1 MFRRVPLAFLAILVL
16 LIVPATVAAAG
27 PQLLATVIPGKEI
40 DVIGSGFPASTTV
53 TVVITRNGNPDE
65 TRTLG
70 TDAAGTFT
78 TTIEAGP
85 GRGGAYTLVAT
96 AGQSTASADI
106 VAVETAGGTSGG
118 TAGGVPAPPPTSTR
132 PTPAPDRGLPGA
144 PILATLA
151 ALVAGITGARWAVR
165 RRGTQ
170 GGEARSDEG

>member
-78 TTIEAGP
+78 TTIDAVP

-118 TAGGVPAPPPTSTR
+118 IAGGVLAPPPTSTR
-132 PTPAPDRGLPGA
+132 PPAPDRGLPGA

>member
-16 LIVPATVAAAG
+16 LVIPATVAAAG

-40 DVIGSGFPASTTV
+40 DVVGSGFPASTTV
-53 TVVITRNGNPDE
+53 TLVITRNGSPDE

-78 TTIEAGP
+78 TTIDAGP

-118 TAGGVPAPPPTSTR
+118 IAGGVLAPPPTSTR
-132 PTPAPDRGLPGA
+132 PPAPDRGLPGA

>member
-16 LIVPATVAAAG
+16 LVIPATVAAAG

-40 DVIGSGFPASTTV
+40 DVVGSGFPASTTV
-53 TVVITRNGNPDE
+53 TLVITRNGNPDE

-78 TTIEAGP
+78 TTIDAGP

-118 TAGGVPAPPPTSTR
+118 IAGGVLAPPPTSTR
-132 PTPAPDRGLPGA
+132 PPAPDRGLPGA